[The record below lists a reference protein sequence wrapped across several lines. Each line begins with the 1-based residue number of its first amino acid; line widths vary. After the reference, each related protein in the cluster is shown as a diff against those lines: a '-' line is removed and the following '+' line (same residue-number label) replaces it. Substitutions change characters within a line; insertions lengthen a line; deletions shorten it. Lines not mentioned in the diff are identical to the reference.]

1 MKNSKFILTALCLV
15 LVLGMMVSPA
25 LAYFTDYATA
35 EGEVAIELG
44 FKTVITEEV
53 DGLEKA
59 ITISNP
65 EGPEACFVRVKALAG
80 SDVKLD
86 YSGSGWTKSGEWYV
100 YDSILEA
107 GASTSVLTV
116 SITLPAGE
124 EGAGKN
130 VVVVHES
137 AKVIYNADGSPA
149 PADWT
154 MAANIVA

>member
-15 LVLGMMVSPA
+15 LVLGMMVSPT
-25 LAYFTDYATA
+25 LAYFTDYATD

-65 EGPEACFVRVKALAG
+65 EGPEACYVRVKALAG
-80 SDVKLD
+80 SDVDLD

-100 YDSILEA
+100 YDDILEA
-107 GASTSVLTV
+107 GESTSVLTV
-116 SITLPAGE
+116 SIKISAGDE
-124 EGAGKN
+124 VDGKN

-137 AKVIYNADGSPA
+137 AKVIYNADGNPA
-149 PADWT
+149 PAEWT
-154 MAANIVA
+154 MAANIVG